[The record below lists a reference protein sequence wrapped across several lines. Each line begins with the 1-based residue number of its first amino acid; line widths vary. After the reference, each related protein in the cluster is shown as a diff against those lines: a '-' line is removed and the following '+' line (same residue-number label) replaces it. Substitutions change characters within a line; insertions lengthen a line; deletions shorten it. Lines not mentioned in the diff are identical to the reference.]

1 MRDAVDSDLS
11 RIVEIY
17 NAAVPTRLAT
27 ADTEEVSVESKR
39 EWFESHVPGKRP
51 ILVHEEGGQVIGWLS
66 FEPFYGRPAY
76 DQTAEVSIYIDPAH
90 CSKGLGAKL
99 LGQAMNLTAELD
111 IETLVAYIF
120 SHNQQSLR
128 LFEKYG
134 FEEWGKLP
142 DIAVM
147 DGNRYSLS
155 ILGKHINS

>member
-1 MRDAVDSDLS
+1 MRNAVDSDLS

-17 NAAVPTRLAT
+17 NAAVPSRLAT

-39 EWFESHVPGKRP
+39 EWFENHVPGKRP

-66 FEPFYGRPAY
+66 FESFYGRPAY

-90 CSKGLGAKL
+90 CSKGLGANL
-99 LGQAMNLTAELD
+99 LEQAMNLTAELD
-111 IETLVAYIF
+111 IKTLVAYIF
-120 SHNQQSLR
+120 SHNKPSLR

-155 ILGKHINS
+155 ILGKHINP